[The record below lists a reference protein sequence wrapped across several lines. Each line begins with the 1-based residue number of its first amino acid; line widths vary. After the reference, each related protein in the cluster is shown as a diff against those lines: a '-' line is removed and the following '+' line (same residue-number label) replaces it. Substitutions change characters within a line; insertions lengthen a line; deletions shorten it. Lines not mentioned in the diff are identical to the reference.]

1 LIDAARDPDDAKKLE
16 IPRQHRR
23 ATNKQMWR
31 AANRGANS
39 TSVLRGKGDYVFAPA
54 LLFFVLI
61 NLPFRV
67 PPITSSEI
75 QIAIA
80 ALAAAVLLFT
90 LIARFRRRAML
101 KGYEG
106 AAEEVQEISRVLRG
120 RIYREHDD
128 LMLEGGYHRW
138 PVFIRLSHSP
148 DTPGLYI
155 QIPVP
160 TRLTLFFVPKKEK
173 DKHQAG
179 KVVLQTSDEQFDAR
193 VITRTDQP
201 VQARMLIAAIPV
213 QQQLPRL
220 CCSSNT
226 IVCIASGL
234 LEVSE
239 SLMPETD
246 LGYHVINHVKS
257 MAKIA
262 AETAKIP
269 GADPSLVTPNQA
281 KTNRLMRAF
290 IVTAIVVAIGLFLA
304 NWAMQPSLKTRF
316 VPAGILPNDAA
327 LIPDIG
333 HWRLAEPQ
341 DFDSQGVS
349 WLQASGKQAMG
360 RVSGRFA
367 GEGFPEESAYV
378 LVSDD
383 RRQPAVVRV
392 IVLVNQTVRFDKIY
406 PSIAVMTTIPKS
418 NLGDI
423 AWQGTPPLMPPDG
436 DGVLIVPKY
445 DDPASA
451 SITFVH
457 EKNVLTAGT
466 PADFRKIA
474 IQ

>member
-1 LIDAARDPDDAKKLE
+1 MWW
-16 IPRQHRR
+16 
-23 ATNKQMWR
+23 AT
-31 AANRGANS
+31 NRGANS
-39 TSVLRGKGDYVFAPA
+39 ASVLRGKSDNVFASA
-54 LLFFVLI
+54 LLFFALT
-61 NLPFRV
+61 NLPFRI
-67 PPITSSEI
+67 PPITSLEI
-75 QIAIA
+75 QISI
-80 ALAAAVLLFT
+80 AVLAGAILLLA
-90 LIARFRRRAML
+90 LIARSRRRATL

-106 AAEEVQEISRVLRG
+106 IAEEVREISRVLKG

-128 LMLEGGYHRW
+128 LMLEGAYHRW

-179 KVVLQTSDEQFDAR
+179 RVVLQTTDEQFDAR
-193 VITRTDQP
+193 IITRTDQP

-246 LGYHVINHVKS
+246 LGYHAVNHVKS

-290 IVTAIVVAIGLFLA
+290 IVAAIVVAIGLFFANLA
-304 NWAMQPSLKTRF
+304 MHPSPKTRF
-316 VPAGILPNDAA
+316 VPAGILSNDAA
-327 LIPDIG
+327 LIPDIA

-341 DFDSQGVS
+341 DFDSQGVA
-349 WLQASGKQAMG
+349 WLQANGKQATG
-360 RVSGRFA
+360 HVLGRFA
-367 GEGFPEESAYV
+367 GEGFTEESAYV

-383 RRQPAVVRV
+383 GRQPAILRVV
-392 IVLVNQTVRFDKIY
+392 VLVNQTVRFDKTY

-423 AWQGTPPLMPPDG
+423 SWQGTPPLMPPDG
-436 DGVLIVPKY
+436 DGVLIVPRY

-451 SITFVH
+451 SITFVYGKH
-457 EKNVLTAGT
+457 VLTAGT
-466 PADFRKIA
+466 PVDFRKIS

>member
-1 LIDAARDPDDAKKLE
+1 
-16 IPRQHRR
+16 
-23 ATNKQMWR
+23 MWW

-39 TSVLRGKGDYVFAPA
+39 TSVLRGKGGHVFGPA
-54 LLFFVLI
+54 FLFSALT
-61 NLPFRV
+61 NLPFRI
-67 PPITSSEI
+67 PPITSSEV

-80 ALAAAVLLFT
+80 VLTGVVLVFA
-90 LIARFRRRAML
+90 LIARSRRRAML

-106 AAEEVQEISRVLRG
+106 LAEEVREISRVLRG

-179 KVVLQTSDEQFDAR
+179 RVVLQTADEQFDAR

-246 LGYHVINHVKS
+246 LGYHVVNHVKS

-281 KTNRLMRAF
+281 KTNRLMQTF
-290 IVTAIVVAIGLFLA
+290 IVAAIVVAIGLFFA
-304 NWAMQPSLKTRF
+304 NWAMHPSLKTRF
-316 VPAGILPNDAA
+316 VPAGMLSNDAA
-327 LIPDIG
+327 LIPDID

-341 DFDSQGVS
+341 DFDSQGIA
-349 WLQASGKQAMG
+349 WLQANGKQATG

-383 RRQPAVVRV
+383 GRQPAVLRV
-392 IVLVNQTVRFDKIY
+392 VVLVNQAVRFDKSFS
-406 PSIAVMTTIPKS
+406 SIAVMTTIRKL
-418 NLGDI
+418 NLSDI
-423 AWQGTPPLMPPDG
+423 SWRGTPPLMPPDG

-451 SITFVH
+451 SITFVYGKH
-457 EKNVLTAGT
+457 VLTAGT
-466 PADFRKIA
+466 PADFRQISMR
-474 IQ
+474 